1 MEQKYMAFQIV
12 LDADPEYQSIQHDFL
27 CANQQFQILMDKLA
41 DADKEILHEYL
52 GLLAEMQMRE
62 IELALMQ

>member
-1 MEQKYMAFQIV
+1 MEQKYTAFQIV

-27 CANQQFQILMDKLA
+27 CANQQFQILMGKLA
-41 DADKEILHEYL
+41 DTDKEILYAYL
-52 GLLAEMQMRE
+52 GALAEMQMRE